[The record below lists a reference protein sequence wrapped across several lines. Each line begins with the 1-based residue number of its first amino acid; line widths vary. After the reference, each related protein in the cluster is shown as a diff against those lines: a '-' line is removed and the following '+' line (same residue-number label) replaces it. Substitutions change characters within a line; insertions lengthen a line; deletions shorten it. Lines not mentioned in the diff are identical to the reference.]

1 MKSTHALL
9 AATMMA
15 RAVCANAQTQAQR
28 AAKPAEPRQMGM
40 DMSGKWLG
48 ADCGADCGD
57 VKPVGA
63 PSPT

>member
-15 RAVCANAQTQAQR
+15 SAVCASAQTQAQL
-28 AAKPAEPRQMGM
+28 AAKPAEPQQMGM
-40 DMSGKWLG
+40 DMAGKWLG
-48 ADCGADCGD
+48 ADCGDA
-57 VKPVGA
+57 KPVGV